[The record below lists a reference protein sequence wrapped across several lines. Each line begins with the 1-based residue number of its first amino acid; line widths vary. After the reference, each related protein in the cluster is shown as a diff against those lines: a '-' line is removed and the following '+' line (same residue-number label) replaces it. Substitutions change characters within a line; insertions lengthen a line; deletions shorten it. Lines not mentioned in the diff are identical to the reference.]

1 MAKKK
6 VEKKKFQPFTHE
18 NLDIKNELLQ
28 MARNARP
35 VSGQERKLENDLASV
50 LIYSNIAEY
59 LAENLL
65 ENLNHFVRE
74 STYRDF
80 AGILYVES
88 VSSDNSNMTLGMT
101 VRQIGK
107 FNFPDK
113 TKILAC
119 FRKIT
124 ESRNRIFHNFAK
136 SDIET
141 IGELVNK
148 DLPIIQDECEEV
160 ITRINTIYIGLEK
173 ILKPQEVTGVTTS

>member
-6 VEKKKFQPFTHE
+6 SEKKKFQPFTHE

-35 VSGQERKLENDLASV
+35 ASGQERKLENDLASV

-74 STYRDF
+74 STYKDF
-80 AGILYVES
+80 AGILYIES

-101 VRQIGK
+101 IRQIEK

-113 TKILAC
+113 IKILAC

-136 SDIET
+136 SDIGI

-160 ITRINTIYIGLEK
+160 IIRINTIYTGLGK
-173 ILKPQEVTGVTTS
+173 ILRPQEQLPEKSS

>member
-1 MAKKK
+1 MKNKKIQ
-6 VEKKKFQPFTHE
+6 KKKFQPFTHE
-18 NLDIKNELLQ
+18 NLEIKNELLQ

-35 VSGQERKLENDLASV
+35 STGEDRKLENDLASV

-74 STYRDF
+74 STYKDF

-88 VSSDNSNMTLGMT
+88 VSSDNGNMTLGMT
-101 VRQIGK
+101 IRQIEK

-113 TKILAC
+113 VKILAC

-160 ITRINTIYIGLEK
+160 ITRVNTIYVGLGK
-173 ILKPQEVTGVTTS
+173 ILKNQEQISPENK